1 MVWSRCDEVIALTAS
16 KLQEVL
22 GHYAAHRVGPAIVFI
37 GVAFPVAI
45 PARHGVAGTGV
56 EGLAENI

>member
-1 MVWSRCDEVIALTAS
+1 MMWSRCDEVIALTAS

-22 GHYAAHRVGPAIVFI
+22 SHNAAHRVRPAIVFI